1 MNNVQKV
8 INLVGVKERKDRQK
22 IKMREIILSAALKLF
37 SEEGYDNVSMRMIA
51 DKIEYSVGTIYL
63 YFKDRDEIF
72 FELHKLGFEEF
83 YKRQL
88 AVQDVKDPLQRL
100 TEHALAYIQF
110 AIDEPLYYDLMFIS
124 RVPAKTIKK
133 QDDWKSGNRTYD
145 ILKLNISQA
154 KGAGYFKNVDV
165 EVAAFSL
172 WSFVHGISSLFV
184 RDRMMMVPPEA
195 VKSLVTGAL
204 KFLERAY

>member
-1 MNNVQKV
+1 M
-8 INLVGVKERKDRQK
+8 GTKERKTRQK
-22 IKMREIILSAALKLF
+22 AEMRDAILSAALNLF
-37 SEEGYDNVSMRMIA
+37 SDEGYDNVTMRKIA
-51 DKIEYSVGTIYL
+51 EEIEYSVGTIYL

-88 AVQDVKDPLQRL
+88 AIQYVKDPLQRL
-100 TEHALAYIQF
+100 TEHGLAYIQF
-110 AIDEPLYYDLMFIS
+110 AVDQPQYYDLMFIS
-124 RVPAKTIKK
+124 RIPAKTIKE
-133 QDDWKSGNRTYD
+133 QHDWKSGHRTYEL
-145 ILKLNISQA
+145 LKLNISQA
-154 KGAGYFKNVDV
+154 KDAGYFKDVDL

-184 RDRMMMVPPEA
+184 RDRMMMIRPEA
-195 VKSLVTGAL
+195 VKPLITGAL

>member
-1 MNNVQKV
+1 MG
-8 INLVGVKERKDRQK
+8 IRERKDRQK
-22 IKMREIILSAALKLF
+22 VKMREIILSAALKLF
-37 SEEGYDNVSMRMIA
+37 SEEGYDNVSMRKIA
-51 DKIEYSVGTIYL
+51 NEIEYSVGTIYL

-72 FELHKLGFEEF
+72 FELHKLGFEGF

-88 AVQDVKDPLQRL
+88 AVQNVKDPLQRI
-100 TEHALAYIQF
+100 TEHGLAYIQF

-124 RVPAKTIKK
+124 RIPAKTIKK
-133 QDDWKSGNRTYD
+133 QQDWKSGNRTYD

-154 KGAGYFKNVDV
+154 KNAGYFKNIDAD
-165 EVAAFSL
+165 VAAFSL

-184 RDRMMMVPPEA
+184 RERMMMVPAEEI
-195 VKSLVTGAL
+195 KLLVTSAL